1 MWYVVTPRHSPKW
14 KLRNNTDIIDTLPTI
29 IKYMSRPKRTA
40 VKDIDI
46 DITDMLGEKYLYRI
60 DIGKGNI
67 NPPLLSILFPSAPP

>member
-1 MWYVVTPRHSPKW
+1 
-14 KLRNNTDIIDTLPTI
+14 
-29 IKYMSRPKRTA
+29 MSRPKRTA